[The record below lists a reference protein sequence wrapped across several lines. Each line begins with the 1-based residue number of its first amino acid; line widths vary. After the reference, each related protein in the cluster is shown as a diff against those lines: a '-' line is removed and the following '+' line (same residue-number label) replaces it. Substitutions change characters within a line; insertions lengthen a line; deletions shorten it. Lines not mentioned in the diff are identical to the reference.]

1 MFNFFCLG
9 WFNWDDFNV
18 FGGGVE
24 STIMVHSLEF
34 DFYATPTSAQALWLM
49 PLTKHRD
56 FIFVAL
62 STNK

>member
-1 MFNFFCLG
+1 
-9 WFNWDDFNV
+9 
-18 FGGGVE
+18 
-24 STIMVHSLEF
+24 MVHSLEF